1 MIMPHISRQEALRL
15 IAKTRLFFK
24 NARLTGKLKIC
35 QIKSGGHIDA
45 EDLKTFLLT
54 VDIWRVLCFDTE
66 GGGKLLYKVGPNK
79 GKKGPVVFGNPA
91 GMVLIFHDSC
101 QVPPELVLHHVDL
114 LCGRMPFLNELKFLD
129 LRFHPMDHCSHCRL
143 LEHCLEVCSELTT
156 LCCYDHGPDF
166 NLLAHSIVCC
176 PALHAYCQECFI
188 RGHFSESHDRGWKS
202 AAQLCHQFLESA
214 PQGLYT
220 SLLYLIRTDLMVAK
234 IKQHHFQ
241 LGISGRRLIEA
252 YGDYWLYR
260 GFGPIPEAKKNKGE
274 RYQKAAMQNID
285 TDVERTFVLCGGGH
299 E

>member
-1 MIMPHISRQEALRL
+1 M
-15 IAKTRLFFK
+15 
-24 NARLTGKLKIC
+24 
-35 QIKSGGHIDA
+35 
-45 EDLKTFLLT
+45 
-54 VDIWRVLCFDTE
+54 
-66 GGGKLLYKVGPNK
+66 
-79 GKKGPVVFGNPA
+79 
-91 GMVLIFHDSC
+91 
-101 QVPPELVLHHVDL
+101 
-114 LCGRMPFLNELKFLD
+114 NELKFLD

-143 LEHCLEVCSELTT
+143 LEHRLEVCSELTT
-156 LCCYDHGPDF
+156 PCCYDHGPDF

-234 IKQHHFQ
+234 IKQHHFR

-260 GFGPIPEAKKNKGE
+260 GFGPIPEDKKNKGE

-285 TDVERTFVLCGGGH
+285 TNVERTFVLCGGGH